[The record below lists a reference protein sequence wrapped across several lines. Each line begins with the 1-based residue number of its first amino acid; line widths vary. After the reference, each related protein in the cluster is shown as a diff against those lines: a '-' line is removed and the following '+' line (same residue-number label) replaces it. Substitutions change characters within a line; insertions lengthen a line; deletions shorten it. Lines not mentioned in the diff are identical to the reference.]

1 MHGNEVAGYCST
13 WVCDHRL
20 ETRGKGEEMG
30 EESRFG
36 WGLGDR
42 EQVGAYLNRLQ
53 REKQRTTE
61 DRWRG
66 GRGRVGTCCSVLPSQ
81 TKNVTV
87 SSFFSSL
94 PLLLFFP
101 PISLAVCTRCSELI
115 QREHFLSPLHQWHKS
130 NLPPLLWISV
140 FEQT

>member
-61 DRWRG
+61 DRSRG